1 MELLDQ
7 CKFVTLRSLLAWI
20 CGNDSCNFYKS
31 NLVTDSSALPQIK
44 DNLSPPPPACFE
56 ALD

>member
-44 DNLSPPPPACFE
+44 DNLSPPPPQ
-56 ALD
+56 LVLRL